1 MININLSKKIF
12 INFILLIIL
21 SILITSIIGNIKIN
35 KNFNVYLESEQL
47 ERINKIANDIDS
59 YTSNYTLVED
69 AIFNYSNMENLN
81 IQLIDDNNKI
91 IISSN
96 GLNSSHMGMGM
107 GHMHNKM
114 NRKSQDIPRYEEVKY
129 SLSNNYSLIIGY
141 EDSSYLYNDNVN
153 IFKKT
158 LRFSFLLS
166 GFMTIIFSMF
176 IIYFLSKSLTKPI
189 LNIKNKTIDI
199 TNGNLEEPIIYDNN
213 ITELN
218 ELTVAINKLQ
228 ENLLLQETLRK
239 EYALNIS
246 HELRTPI
253 TTIKSYLEAVKDE
266 IWELDEDNLNTLI
279 MEINN
284 LSKLVEDLNNTFINE
299 SLNIKINKTK
309 TNASK
314 LLIDILN
321 AYKLILLENN
331 INLITN
337 IQDDIIAY
345 IDDDMFKHIISN
357 LMNNSI
363 KYNDKLN
370 PQINITLDQSLI
382 NNKEYLY
389 FSIKDNGSGIDGND
403 ISKILN
409 RFYRAKNNED
419 INSGT
424 GLGLSIVNNYVNL
437 HNGKIEIESEIGKF
451 TSVKVF
457 LPKNK
462 EEING

>member
-81 IQLIDDNNKI
+81 IKLIDDNNKI

-345 IDDDMFKHIISN
+345 IDEDMFKHIISN

-389 FSIKDNGSGIDGND
+389 FSIKDNGSGIDDND

>member
-1 MININLSKKIF
+1 MININLSKKLF

-81 IQLIDDNNKI
+81 IKLIDDNNKI

-345 IDDDMFKHIISN
+345 IDEDMFKHIISN

-389 FSIKDNGSGIDGND
+389 FSIKDNGSGIDDND

-437 HNGKIEIESEIGKF
+437 HNGKIEIER
-451 TSVKVF
+451 
-457 LPKNK
+457 
-462 EEING
+462 

>member
-59 YTSNYTLVED
+59 YTSNYTLIED

-81 IQLIDDNNKI
+81 IKLIDDNNKI

-345 IDDDMFKHIISN
+345 IDEDMFKHIISN

-389 FSIKDNGSGIDGND
+389 FSIKDNGSGIDDND

>member
-1 MININLSKKIF
+1 MININLSKKLF

-81 IQLIDDNNKI
+81 IKLIDDNNKI

-345 IDDDMFKHIISN
+345 IDEDMFKHIISN

-389 FSIKDNGSGIDGND
+389 FSIKDNGSGIDDND

>member
-1 MININLSKKIF
+1 MININLSKKLF

-21 SILITSIIGNIKIN
+21 SIFITSIIGNIKIN

-47 ERINKIANDIDS
+47 ERINKIASDIDS
-59 YTSNYTLVED
+59 YTGNYTLVED

-81 IQLIDDNNKI
+81 IKLIDDNDKI

-96 GLNSSHMGMGM
+96 GLNSSHMGMG
-107 GHMHNKM
+107 HMHNRM
-114 NRKSQDIPRYEEVKY
+114 NRKSQNIPRYEEVKY

-158 LRFSFLLS
+158 LSSSFLLS
-166 GFMTIIFSMF
+166 GFVTIIFSMF

-266 IWELDEDNLNTLI
+266 IWQLDEDNLNTLI

-314 LLIDILN
+314 LLVDILN
-321 AYKLILLENN
+321 AYKLILIENN
-331 INLITN
+331 INLTTN
-337 IQDDIIAY
+337 IKDNIITY
-345 IDDDMFKHIISN
+345 IDEDMFKHIISN

-382 NNKEYLY
+382 NNKEFLY
-389 FSIKDNGSGIDGND
+389 FSIRDNGSGIADSD
-403 ISKILN
+403 ITKILN

-424 GLGLSIVNNYVNL
+424 GLGLSIVNNYVKL

-451 TSVKVF
+451 TNINIF
-457 LPKNK
+457 LPINK
-462 EEING
+462 ENING